1 MSSTFVTLAEV
12 LEARGGPLLEEEVW
26 ALLLAT
32 AACLVDASDKG
43 QNNMC
48 NIISPTS
55 LLLSATGSLAFKNC
69 GLSEEASTF
78 TAPEMLQGRASS
90 TKPAIERM
98 LVYSLGM
105 TLYWSVDFHLPQNQ
119 PVQLSDHLN
128 SLLLS
133 MCEDVSH
140 RRQTISSI
148 LESCE
153 CRQKASNLPPSSDV
167 IRQLV
172 EEVFSEPVSLH
183 LWALLVCRLLSHQS
197 LFSQMDHSSD
207 SSLPLSG
214 RSQMIRERLHGRRG
228 PFADFSE
235 GCPESRR
242 YSTDSD
248 SKSAVLPGCLP
259 QRSWKH
265 RPRSSPTPLYQSL
278 ERLPRGARHR
288 DSTCSWLG
296 RSPHHDVSPKTP
308 GRSHSPSITFSES
321 SISLSQRKAKALGPE
336 FIRMADEQHIV
347 LELPGSIVSRK
358 GRLCSSQRE
367 VTVVLPS
374 GQYVVVR
381 CDTKSRARDVFD
393 MVVAHA
399 NLVEHFYFGLAFLDD
414 DEYFFLDHETKISK
428 VAPDSWKKGQILSFL
443 VFLRVQFFVDD
454 IGFVLH
460 RLTRHQYYLQ
470 IRKDILDDRMYC
482 NEETGLF
489 LAALALQAEFGDYMP
504 ELYGKSYYQPE
515 HYVSKRMLEKLALP
529 NVKDELPRLH
539 ARHAPMGPEEAETEY
554 LKIAQQLPEYGVMF
568 HRVGREKRPLIG
580 ELVLGVCAKGIIVCE
595 MKNQVRSVTRR
606 FLWRETDSIS
616 TGRRKLIIECGG
628 PSGKKHSFITES
640 SKIAQYLLNLCSAQ
654 HKFHSEMTSRQLNHS
669 IMPDETMSVYADRNL
684 NLKQISCSEG
694 MLNHVGLAP
703 GQPDPLSKSC
713 EDLSAK
719 LEARLRHRREM
730 RREMSRELNKE
741 PPETGE
747 LRDLKE
753 RPYWNTPESMPR
765 MMSSVSLQKDSDTSS
780 SIRVDTPTRSPPER
794 EIICVSLKKD
804 PKLGFGFVIV
814 GEDNTGKLDLGIF
827 IASIVPD
834 GPADKDGRIRPGGRL
849 ISLNKTSLEGVTFSD
864 AAAIL
869 QSSPEEVELIVS
881 QPKQSLKDSKNS
893 LCQSTLGLAFGSQT
907 TLSGTEYRHA
917 MDELEEAITLS
928 SMATPKQ
935 NRKFHI
941 PVVRIHDPQ
950 DMCSRSLS
958 IVSLKTGERFIV
970 ELKKSGG
977 SLGISVAG
985 GINTSVRYGGIY
997 IKSLVVGG
1005 AAEQDG
1011 RIQIGDRLLEVDG
1024 YNLRAVTHRHAVECL
1039 KRTEEVVNLLLEREP
1054 KVILEPR
1061 PDSPLSPSIHNA
1073 SQTQPPRNEV
1083 SLGTTLS
1090 GRAKDYSFV
1099 TDENTHEVIL
1109 KKNLS
1114 GLGFSFNISR
1124 LNSGQDRGSVVR
1136 IKRLFPGQPAH
1147 ESGLLQEGDII
1158 LSVNKEPVKDLSYQR
1173 VLFLLRGASTEVH
1186 LLICRPGPGVLY
1198 DADDKTLSPAPT
1210 RDHRSR
1216 SLDIRLGDDYSQ
1228 LLKFQ
1233 FDVNILPAPAPALEE
1248 EFADTGEKN
1257 PEPPAVP
1264 RFFEGQEREV
1274 QGEQKPPSSPPAGS
1288 PPVPSSPTSPPTPIS
1303 PASPASPTSPV
1314 SSPVCFRPAHQELQV
1329 TVEKAE
1335 EQQEVKTKAA
1345 NEDGEEAVAAN
1356 STMIFDVFPKT
1367 TSNSAYASGVRE
1379 EADGSVTYCLVGN
1392 GLTIM
1397 ADEEYLTISSTLE
1410 PQPSFQS
1417 NQATQTPSSNLTSL
1431 TSQTQTTSSSFSQT
1445 SNTLCGPSQTMN
1457 TPSFPPTSVTPTHL
1471 SQTSNNPSVTLP
1483 SVTSQNPNTTMSPLN
1498 FSSDTLTTCALAH
1511 PSQPLTTQPSKSKQ
1525 HSLQQGQQLPLQC
1538 KALPTNIKPAT
1549 AGLPQNPSPPPPSP
1563 ITTQIISSTP
1573 LCVNAPAPI
1582 FPPTI
1587 VPQPVQSHAQLREEP
1602 EQKEFKDEEDD
1613 EEDEE
1618 ESRRKGFVKEF
1629 ELTVLLTKSRS
1640 GSFGFTITR
1649 SKLDNCYYIQE
1660 ILDNPAKADGRLRA
1674 GDRLITVN
1682 GHDVTNVADE
1692 VAMTILRSSPR
1703 RLSMTLGR
1711 AVTNLV
1717 VAPTCDS
1724 LPDIVLYKTASGQ
1737 LGIKLTGGIGSK
1749 WQGIYCLE
1757 VVPGSP
1763 ASEEGTVQPNDKIL
1777 YICGRCTLGMTLDDA
1792 VKACEIAP
1800 RKVKLKILRDDQPVT
1815 PKAKW
1820 NGLFDWKKDRKFF
1833 ARFEEPISPDKESP
1847 PEDVE
1852 AVSRT
1857 LSNFRCLSVAEQQDS
1872 CIMQVEFS
1880 KPEGGGLGF
1889 ALVGGT
1895 NGSMLR
1901 VKEICS
1907 GGVAEQDGR
1916 LRVGDIL
1923 LEVNGVIVSGLSHS
1937 KVVDILRKAEGTV
1950 QLTICRDILTYSE
1963 SPAPPNMATGAEAVL
1978 AEQPAPV
1985 TTSDASSSPDAM
1997 TNKPVE
2003 RPPEPISECVFNECG
2018 VLVTTPPPPP
2028 RHLTVVMDET
2038 PIIEESCDSTPS
2050 HQACCPSL
2058 NVTEMLHGA
2067 SDRKHT
2073 VSKLLDRSCK
2083 GIRKPE
2089 SDGWS
2094 SEEEDDNVFDADA
2107 HQNSSPQI
2115 VSEEELSSLAL
2126 INLSGSSPYSGSRV
2140 KAIIQILQ
2148 HQLDQQELVKEFMA
2162 LEHLKPSDDCV
2173 VGKAPEHRD
2182 KNRYRDILPYDKTRV
2197 TLGENCD
2204 YINASHIRM
2213 QAGGEELSYISCQ
2226 GPLPSTVAAFWQ
2238 MIWESKSDVIAMMT
2252 QEVERGRV
2260 KCHKY
2265 WPEKPNEPLDMGKY
2279 HVHLVN
2285 QQFLEYFHIKVIHMV
2300 EAETSE
2306 THTVHHL
2313 KFTHWPDHGVPH
2325 YSEQLLRFICYL
2337 RSVHRQGPITVHCS
2351 AGIGRSGVLI
2361 CTDII
2366 LSLVERDLPINVSNI
2381 VKEMRLQRHGM
2392 IQTKEQYLFCYKVWL
2407 EILQGIL
2414 QLHGTKWQPESPQD
2428 HKIV

>member
-1 MSSTFVTLAEV
+1 M
-12 LEARGGPLLEEEVW
+12 P
-26 ALLLAT
+26 
-32 AACLVDASDKG
+32 
-43 QNNMC
+43 
-48 NIISPTS
+48 
-55 LLLSATGSLAFKNC
+55 
-69 GLSEEASTF
+69 
-78 TAPEMLQGRASS
+78 
-90 TKPAIERM
+90 
-98 LVYSLGM
+98 
-105 TLYWSVDFHLPQNQ
+105 
-119 PVQLSDHLN
+119 
-128 SLLLS
+128 
-133 MCEDVSH
+133 
-140 RRQTISSI
+140 
-148 LESCE
+148 
-153 CRQKASNLPPSSDV
+153 
-167 IRQLV
+167 
-172 EEVFSEPVSLH
+172 
-183 LWALLVCRLLSHQS
+183 
-197 LFSQMDHSSD
+197 
-207 SSLPLSG
+207 
-214 RSQMIRERLHGRRG
+214 
-228 PFADFSE
+228 
-235 GCPESRR
+235 
-242 YSTDSD
+242 
-248 SKSAVLPGCLP
+248 
-259 QRSWKH
+259 
-265 RPRSSPTPLYQSL
+265 
-278 ERLPRGARHR
+278 
-288 DSTCSWLG
+288 
-296 RSPHHDVSPKTP
+296 
-308 GRSHSPSITFSES
+308 
-321 SISLSQRKAKALGPE
+321 
-336 FIRMADEQHIV
+336 
-347 LELPGSIVSRK
+347 SRK

-381 CDTKSRARDVFD
+381 CDIKSRARDVFD

-443 VFLRVQFFVDD
+443 VFLRVKFFVDN
-454 IGFVLH
+454 IAFVLH
-460 RLTRHQYYLQ
+460 TLTRHQYYLQ
-470 IRKDILDDRMYC
+470 MRKDILEDRIYC
-482 NEETGLF
+482 NEETGLY
-489 LAALALQAEFGDYMP
+489 LAALGLQAEFGDYMP
-504 ELYGKSYYQPE
+504 ELYGKSYYHPE
-515 HYVSKRMLEKLALP
+515 HYVSKRMLDKLALP

-539 ARHAPMGPEEAETEY
+539 ASHAPMGPEEAETEY
-554 LKIAQQLPEYGVMF
+554 LKIAQQLPEYGIMF

-580 ELVLGVCAKGIIVCE
+580 ELVLGVCAKGIIVYE
-595 MKNQVRSVTRR
+595 MKNQIRTVTRR

-628 PSGKKHSFITES
+628 PSGKKHSFMTES

-669 IMPDETMSVYADRNL
+669 MMPDENMSVYVGCNL
-684 NLKQISCSEG
+684 NLKRMSCSEG

-703 GQPDPLSKSC
+703 GQPDLLSKSC
-713 EDLSAK
+713 EDLSVK
-719 LEARLRHRREM
+719 LEARLRHQREM

-747 LRDLKE
+747 LRGLKE
-753 RPYWNTPESMPR
+753 RPYWNTPESIPR
-765 MMSSVSLQKDSDTSS
+765 MMSSVSLQKDSDASS
-780 SIRVDTPTRSPPER
+780 SIRVDTPTRTPPER

-834 GPADKDGRIRPGGRL
+834 GPADKDGRIKSGGRL

-881 QPKQSLKDSKNS
+881 QPKQCLKDSKNS
-893 LCQSTLGLAFGSQT
+893 LCQSTLGLALERSFGSQT

-928 SMATPKQ
+928 SMATPKK
-935 NRKFHI
+935 NRKLHI
-941 PVVRIHDPQ
+941 PVVRIHDVQ
-950 DMCSRSLS
+950 DMCSRSPS
-958 IVSLKTGERFIV
+958 ILSLKTGEKFIV

-977 SLGISVAG
+977 SLGFSVAG
-985 GINTSVRYGGIY
+985 GIHTSVRYGGIY
-997 IKSLVVGG
+997 IKRLMVGG

-1011 RIQIGDRLLEVDG
+1011 RIRIGDRLMEVDG
-1024 YNLRAVTHRHAVECL
+1024 SNLRAVTHQQAVECL

-1054 KVILEPR
+1054 TSILEPR
-1061 PDSPLSPSIHNA
+1061 TNYPHPPSIH
-1073 SQTQPPRNEV
+1073 SSSHTQPPRTEV
-1083 SLGTTLS
+1083 SLETTLN

-1099 TDENTHEVIL
+1099 TYENTHEVIL
-1109 KKNLS
+1109 KKSLS
-1114 GLGFSFNISR
+1114 GLGFSFNISQ
-1124 LNSGQDRGSVVR
+1124 LNSGQDHGSVVR

-1158 LSVNKEPVKDLSYQR
+1158 LSVNKEPVKDLSYKR
-1173 VLFLLRGASTEVH
+1173 VLFLLRGAPSEVQ

-1198 DADDKTLSPAPT
+1198 DADDNTLSPAPT
-1210 RDHRSR
+1210 REIRSR

-1233 FDVNILPAPAPALEE
+1233 FDVNIPAQNTATTLEE
-1248 EFADTGEKN
+1248 ELNDTAEKS
-1257 PEPPAVP
+1257 PDSPAAP
-1264 RFFEGQEREV
+1264 RFFEGQESEV
-1274 QGEQKPPSSPPAGS
+1274 QGEQTPPSSPPAGS
-1288 PPVPSSPTSPPTPIS
+1288 HPIPGYPTSPPTPIS
-1303 PASPASPTSPV
+1303 PASPASPTSP
-1314 SSPVCFRPAHQELQV
+1314 SSPPVCFRPVHQESQLNV
-1329 TVEKAE
+1329 GKPEG
-1335 EQQEVKTKAA
+1335 QQEVVTKKASK
-1345 NEDGEEAVAAN
+1345 DGEEAVATS
-1356 STMIFDVFPKT
+1356 STAILDVFPKT
-1367 TSNSAYASGVRE
+1367 ASKSMYASGVRE

-1410 PQPSFQS
+1410 PQQNVQS
-1417 NQATQTPSSNLTSL
+1417 NQATQTPLSNLTSPS
-1431 TSQTQTTSSSFSQT
+1431 SQTPTTSSSFSQT
-1445 SNTLCGPSQTMN
+1445 SNTLSGLSQTST
-1457 TPSFPPTSVTPTHL
+1457 TPSSFSQTSITATLL
-1471 SQTSNNPSVTLP
+1471 SQTSNNPSSFSQT
-1483 SVTSQNPNTTMSPLN
+1483 SFSSQNPNTTMSPRSL
-1498 FSSDTLTTCALAH
+1498 SSDTLTTCALAH
-1511 PSQPLTTQPSKSKQ
+1511 PSQPLTTQPSKAK
-1525 HSLQQGQQLPLQC
+1525 HHPLQQGLQLPLQC
-1538 KALPTNIKPAT
+1538 KALPKNSQPA
-1549 AGLPQNPSPPPPSP
+1549 AGLPQNPAPPAAP

-1573 LCVNAPAPI
+1573 SYVSTPAPTL
-1582 FPPTI
+1582 PPI
-1587 VPQPVQSHAQLREEP
+1587 IIPPPSQSHAQRREEQ
-1602 EQKEFKDEEDD
+1602 EKKERECRDEDDD

-1618 ESRRKGFVKEF
+1618 ESRRKGLVKEF

-1717 VAPTCDS
+1717 APPSCDS
-1724 LPDIVLYKTASGQ
+1724 LPDIVLYKTPSGQ

-1763 ASEEGTVQPNDKIL
+1763 ASEEGSVQPNDKIL
-1777 YICGRCTLGMTLDDA
+1777 YVCGRCTLGMTLEDA

-1833 ARFEEPISPDKESP
+1833 ARFEEPVSPDKESP

-1852 AVSRT
+1852 VVSRT
-1857 LSNFRCLSVAEQQDS
+1857 LGNFRCLSVAEQQDS
-1872 CIMQVEFS
+1872 CIMQVEFT

-1923 LEVNGVIVSGLSHS
+1923 LEVNGVIVSGLSHN

-1950 QLTICRDILTYSE
+1950 QLTICRDILPLTYSE
-1963 SPAPPNMATGAEAVL
+1963 SPTPPNMATGAEAVL

-1997 TNKPVE
+1997 INKPAQC
-2003 RPPEPISECVFNECG
+2003 PPEATAECVFNESC
-2018 VLVTTPPPPP
+2018 VLVTTPPPTP
-2028 RHLTVVMDET
+2028 RQLTVVMDET
-2038 PIIEESCDSTPS
+2038 PVNQESRDSTPS

-2073 VSKLLDRSCK
+2073 VTKLLDRSCK
-2083 GIRKPE
+2083 SIRKLE

-2094 SEEEDDNVFDADA
+2094 SEEEEDDVFDATA
-2107 HQNSSPQI
+2107 HKNTSPQTGPPI
-2115 VSEEELSSLAL
+2115 ISEEELSSLAL
-2126 INLSGSSPYSGSRV
+2126 ISPSRSSQYSGSRV

-2148 HQLDQQELVKEFMA
+2148 HQLDQQELVKEFLA
-2162 LEHLKPSDDCV
+2162 LEHLMPSDDCM
-2173 VGKAPEHRD
+2173 VGKAPENRD

-2197 TLGENCD
+2197 TLGEKHD
-2204 YINASHIRM
+2204 YINASYIRM
-2213 QAGGEELSYISCQ
+2213 QAGVEELSYISCQ

-2238 MIWESKSDVIAMMT
+2238 MIWENKSDVIAMMT
-2252 QEVERGRV
+2252 QEVERGKV

-2265 WPEKPNEPLDMGKY
+2265 CPEKPDEPLDMGKY
-2279 HVHLVN
+2279 NVHLEN
-2285 QQFLEYFHIKVIHMV
+2285 QQYLEYFHIKLIRMV
-2300 EAETSE
+2300 ETETAET
-2306 THTVHHL
+2306 HIVHHL

-2325 YSEQLLRFICYL
+2325 YSEQLVRFIRYL
-2337 RSVHRQGPITVHCS
+2337 RSVHRKGPVTVHCS

-2366 LSLVERDLPINVSNI
+2366 LSLIERDLPINVSNI

-2392 IQTKEQYLFCYKVWL
+2392 IQTKEQYVFCYKVWL
-2407 EILQGIL
+2407 EVLQGIL
-2414 QLHGTKWQPESPQD
+2414 QLHGTQWQPESPQD